1 MGRSESVVYAPGK
14 GGRGVREDSIR
25 APPLKGRDSA
35 RRVSNV
41 CRAAPESEMS
51 RNHRFFNRSF
61 NGKATRARMGLESL
75 KCGAGCP
82 RAGNE
87 PKSSFL

>member
-14 GGRGVREDSIR
+14 GGGGVREDRIR

-41 CRAAPESEMS
+41 CRAALESEMS
-51 RNHRFFNRSF
+51 RNHRFFNSSF
-61 NGKATRARMGLESL
+61 ERKGTQARMGLESL
-75 KCGAGCP
+75 KYEPDCP
-82 RAGNE
+82 GDGNE
-87 PKSSFL
+87 AKSSFL